1 LPFLTLRRSIIS
13 EATYNG
19 IYEKDLSDE
28 EMAGV
33 YENRNVIGLLIN
45 QYVFIKNNDGKVVDK
60 FRWDGE
66 KFSPLKYSNYPGQRL
81 GGKIVKPINDEQQA
95 LFDLLANDDIKIK
108 EIKGV
113 AGSGKNYCAM
123 AFALSKIYKGGSH
136 SKYQKIVLVRNNVE
150 VKNSSP
156 LGALPSGI
164 NEKLLPYAMPAADI
178 LGSKLA
184 LNRMIADE
192 KIELLH
198 LGFARGRNFDNSI
211 LIVDESENLTSAHV
225 ALLVSRVG
233 KNSIILFLGDQRQV
247 DRVVFEKDSGL
258 VRLNSRLS
266 GNPLYG
272 CVHLKSVERSETARL
287 AELLQD

>member
-1 LPFLTLRRSIIS
+1 LTLRRSIIS
-13 EATYNG
+13 ETTYNG

-45 QYVFIKNNDGKVVDK
+45 QYVFIKNKDGKVVDK
-60 FRWDGE
+60 KRWDGE
-66 KFSPLKYSNYPGQRL
+66 KFLSLKYSNYPGQRL
-81 GGKIVKPINDEQQA
+81 GGKLVKPINDEQQA
-95 LFDLLANDDIKIK
+95 LFDLLANDNVTIKQIT
-108 EIKGV
+108 GV

-123 AFALSKIYKGGSH
+123 AFALSRIYKNNSQ
-136 SKYQKIVLVRNNVE
+136 SKYRKIVLVRNNIE
-150 VKNSSP
+150 VKDSRS

-178 LGSKLA
+178 LGSQLA
-184 LNRMIADE
+184 LNRMITDE

-211 LIVDESENLTSAHV
+211 VIADECENLTGAHV
-225 ALLVSRVG
+225 ALLVSRIG
-233 KNSIILFLGDQRQV
+233 KHSIILFLGDQRQV
-247 DRVVFEKDSGL
+247 DKVVFEKNSGL
-258 VRLNSRLS
+258 NRLSNKLS

-272 CVHLKSVERSETARL
+272 CVHLKVVERSATAQL
-287 AELLQD
+287 AELLQDE